1 MENRNDIPLLLKLN
15 VLLTKF
21 SPINIDDNFPNVR
34 EMVNNTRSREP
45 DPVVHV
51 ISSFLI
57 ARSRIFRQLS
67 ELREEVS
74 EPSIQ
79 TYLQIVLI
87 YYWKRRLIAVARDG
101 AAPKA
106 TSTLKS
112 SGKPR
117 MKRLSGNEE
126 ASIL

>member
-15 VLLTKF
+15 VLPTDS
-21 SPINIDDNFPNVR
+21 SPIDMDDNLPNVR
-34 EMVNNTRSREP
+34 EMVNDTRSQEP
-45 DPVVHV
+45 DSVVHL

-79 TYLQIVLI
+79 TYPQITLI
-87 YYWKRRLIAVARDG
+87 YYWKRRLIAFARDG
-101 AAPKA
+101 VTPKA

-117 MKRLSGNEE
+117 MKRLSGNEDS
-126 ASIL
+126 SII